1 LGYPDPR
8 GSRGFKLVVLPQ
20 ARPPLILL
28 APRKTALAL
37 CRHSDLQLGDD
48 TPTWTTPHELTKA
61 KKSTTKKKKRTYVTP
76 LPPLAQRIFKGLP
89 KRHATLVFPGLRIR
103 HSIADRPTMY
113 GHAIRRQLIKYGA
126 PKNFNFHAMRHTLA
140 TWLEEEQYSEWERG
154 LVLNHSRSGSVTADY
169 SHGHAGSLKI
179 KLEMLTKWAKHVE
192 ALVQPKGARV
202 LR

>member
-1 LGYPDPR
+1 
-8 GSRGFKLVVLPQ
+8 
-20 ARPPLILL
+20 
-28 APRKTALAL
+28 
-37 CRHSDLQLGDD
+37 
-48 TPTWTTPHELTKA
+48 
-61 KKSTTKKKKRTYVTP
+61 
-76 LPPLAQRIFKGLP
+76 
-89 KRHATLVFPGLRIR
+89 
-103 HSIADRPTMY
+103 MY